1 MYTASTPHVFFNL
14 PNGIAALSLY
24 IDTLLFTSN
33 IVAPIFFIVSLG
45 YLLKRWRIIDQG
57 FIDTSSKLVF
67 TITLPVLVFM
77 SISRMDFQ
85 AVFNPTL
92 MGYFIISTLIS
103 VAILWQA
110 SKYFIKQPEDL
121 GVFIQGSF
129 RGNYGIIGLAISF
142 NMFGNSGLALASLLL
157 VCVIPLYNVLSVLAL
172 SLPMHQT
179 NGPSIARP
187 IKEIARNP
195 LIIAVLL
202 ALPFSYFGWGLTAM
216 GDKIGNYFASLTL
229 PLALLAIGGSLN
241 LKSLRDTSGQSGWS
255 TLIKLVIMPL
265 TLTFGAW
272 LYGFKSQELG
282 ILFVLFGCPTAAAS
296 FIMAKAMGG
305 NAQLA
310 ANIILT
316 TTLGSVITLSA
327 GIYFLRLW
335 NLI

>member
-1 MYTASTPHVFFNL
+1 M
-14 PNGIAALSLY
+14 SLY

-45 YLLKRWRIIDQG
+45 YLLMRLRIIDQG

-77 SISRMDFQ
+77 SISRMNFQ
-85 AVFNPTL
+85 AVFNPQL
-92 MGYFIISTLIS
+92 MGYFVVSTLIIVPFIWLIS
-103 VAILWQA
+103 R
-110 SKYFIKQPEDL
+110 YFIKEPADL

-172 SLPMHQT
+172 SLPMQQSS
-179 NGPSIARP
+179 GPSIIRP

-202 ALPFSYFGWGLTAM
+202 ALPFSYYGWGLPSV
-216 GDKIGNYFASLTL
+216 GDKIGTYFANLTL

-241 LKSLRDTSGQSGWS
+241 LKSLRNTSGQSGWS
-255 TLIKLVIMPL
+255 TLIKLIIMPL
-265 TLTFGAW
+265 ILTLGAW
-272 LYGFKSQELG
+272 LYGFKGQELG

-316 TTLGSVITLSA
+316 TTLGSLITLSS

>member
-1 MYTASTPHVFFNL
+1 
-14 PNGIAALSLY
+14 LSLY

-45 YLLKRWRIIDQG
+45 YLLMRLRIIDQG
-57 FIDTSSKLVF
+57 FIDTSSRLVF

-77 SISRMDFQ
+77 SISRMNFQ
-85 AVFNPTL
+85 AVFNPQL
-92 MGYFIISTLIS
+92 MGYFVVSTLIIVPFIWLIS
-103 VAILWQA
+103 R
-110 SKYFIKQPEDL
+110 YFIKEPADL

-172 SLPMHQT
+172 SLPMQQSS
-179 NGPSIARP
+179 GPSIIRP

-202 ALPFSYFGWGLTAM
+202 ALPFSYYGWGLPSV
-216 GDKIGNYFASLTL
+216 GDKIGTYFANLTL

-241 LKSLRDTSGQSGWS
+241 LKSLRNTSGQSGWS
-255 TLIKLVIMPL
+255 TLIKLIIMPL
-265 TLTFGAW
+265 ILTLGAW
-272 LYGFKSQELG
+272 LYGFKGQELG

-316 TTLGSVITLSA
+316 TTLGSLITLSS

>member
-1 MYTASTPHVFFNL
+1 LN
-14 PNGIAALSLY
+14 LY

-45 YLLKRWRIIDQG
+45 YLLMRLKIIDQG
-57 FIDTSSKLVF
+57 FIDTASKLVF

-85 AVFNPTL
+85 AVFNPQL
-92 MGYFIISTLIS
+92 MGYFIVSTLIIVPFIWLFS
-103 VAILWQA
+103 H
-110 SKYFIKQPEDL
+110 YFIKEPEDL

-142 NMFGNSGLALASLLL
+142 NMFGNDGLALASLLL

-172 SLPMHQT
+172 SLPMQQVS
-179 NGPSIARP
+179 GPSITRP

-195 LIIAVLL
+195 LIISVLV
-202 ALPFSYFGWGLTAM
+202 ALPFSYYGWGLPSA
-216 GDKIGNYFASLTL
+216 GDKIGTYFANLTL

-241 LKSLRDTSGQSGWS
+241 LKSLRDTSGRSGWS

-265 TLTFGAW
+265 VLTLGAW
-272 LYGFKSQELG
+272 LYGFKGQELG

-316 TTLGSVITLSA
+316 TTLGSVITLSS

>member
-1 MYTASTPHVFFNL
+1 MN
-14 PNGIAALSLY
+14 LY

-45 YLLKRWRIIDQG
+45 YLLMRLRVIDQG

-85 AVFNPTL
+85 AVFNPQL
-92 MGYFIISTLIS
+92 MGYFIVSTLIIVPFIWLLS
-103 VAILWQA
+103 R
-110 SKYFIKQPEDL
+110 YFIKEPTDL

-142 NMFGNSGLALASLLL
+142 NMFGNDGLALASLLL

-172 SLPMHQT
+172 SLPMQQLS
-179 NGPSIARP
+179 GPSITRP
-187 IKEIARNP
+187 IKEIVRNP
-195 LIIAVLL
+195 LIISVLV
-202 ALPFSYFGWGLTAM
+202 ALPFSYYGWGLPSA
-216 GDKIGNYFASLTL
+216 GDKIGTYFANLTL

-241 LKSLRDTSGQSGWS
+241 LKSLRDTSGRSGWS

-265 TLTFGAW
+265 VLTLGAW
-272 LYGFKSQELG
+272 LYGFKGQELG

-316 TTLGSVITLSA
+316 TTLGSVITLSS

>member
-1 MYTASTPHVFFNL
+1 M
-14 PNGIAALSLY
+14 SLY

-45 YLLKRWRIIDQG
+45 YLLMRLRIIDQG
-57 FIDTSSKLVF
+57 FIDTSSRLVF

-77 SISRMDFQ
+77 SISRMNFQ
-85 AVFNPTL
+85 AVFNPQL
-92 MGYFIISTLIS
+92 MGYFVVSTLIIVPFIWLIS
-103 VAILWQA
+103 R
-110 SKYFIKQPEDL
+110 YFIKEPADL

-172 SLPMHQT
+172 SLPMQQSS
-179 NGPSIARP
+179 GPSIIRP

-202 ALPFSYFGWGLTAM
+202 ALPFSYYGWGLPSV
-216 GDKIGNYFASLTL
+216 GDKIGTYFANLTL

-241 LKSLRDTSGQSGWS
+241 LKSLRNTSGQSGWS
-255 TLIKLVIMPL
+255 TLIKLIIMPL
-265 TLTFGAW
+265 ILTLGAW
-272 LYGFKSQELG
+272 LYGFKGQELG

-316 TTLGSVITLSA
+316 TTLGSLITLSS

>member
-1 MYTASTPHVFFNL
+1 MN
-14 PNGIAALSLY
+14 LY

-45 YLLKRWRIIDQG
+45 YLLMRLKIIDQG
-57 FIDTSSKLVF
+57 FIDTASKLVF

-85 AVFNPTL
+85 AVFNPQL
-92 MGYFIISTLIS
+92 MGYFIVSTLIIVPFIWLFS
-103 VAILWQA
+103 H
-110 SKYFIKQPEDL
+110 YFIKEPEDL

-142 NMFGNSGLALASLLL
+142 NMFGNDGLALASLLL

-172 SLPMHQT
+172 SLPMQQVS
-179 NGPSIARP
+179 GPSITRP

-195 LIIAVLL
+195 LIISVLV
-202 ALPFSYFGWGLTAM
+202 ALPFSYYGWGLPSA
-216 GDKIGNYFASLTL
+216 GDKIGTYFANLTL

-241 LKSLRDTSGQSGWS
+241 LKSLRDTSGRSGWS

-265 TLTFGAW
+265 VLTLGAW
-272 LYGFKSQELG
+272 LYGFKGQELG

-316 TTLGSVITLSA
+316 TTLGSVITLSS

>member
-1 MYTASTPHVFFNL
+1 M
-14 PNGIAALSLY
+14 SLY

-45 YLLKRWRIIDQG
+45 YLLMRLRIIDQG
-57 FIDTSSKLVF
+57 FIDTSSRLVF

-77 SISRMDFQ
+77 SISRMNFQ
-85 AVFNPTL
+85 AVFNPQL
-92 MGYFIISTLIS
+92 MGYFVVSTLIIVPFIWLIS
-103 VAILWQA
+103 R
-110 SKYFIKQPEDL
+110 YFIKDPADL

-172 SLPMHQT
+172 SLPMQQSS
-179 NGPSIARP
+179 GPSIIRP

-202 ALPFSYFGWGLTAM
+202 ALPFSYYGWGLPSV
-216 GDKIGNYFASLTL
+216 GDKIGTYFANLTL

-241 LKSLRDTSGQSGWS
+241 LKSLRNTSGQSGWS
-255 TLIKLVIMPL
+255 TLIKLIIMPL
-265 TLTFGAW
+265 ILTLGAW
-272 LYGFKSQELG
+272 LYGFKGQELG

-316 TTLGSVITLSA
+316 TTLGSLITLSS